1 MKKINYN
8 SDLTFD
14 ERVMMAVVRAAES
27 FKRAQ
32 ASIFK
37 KHGLSFPQY
46 NILRVLDASYI
57 KQNKISVVGK
67 IILSPV
73 ANMTGLAKRL
83 EQKEFIIRK
92 SDPADER
99 VTLLAIT
106 EKGQYLLKLIE
117 DEKDK
122 SIDFI
127 LDGFSK
133 ETKTDLLEILKKI
146 IINTTSLH
154 KKKITGS
161 M

>member
-32 ASIFK
+32 SSIFK
-37 KHGLSFPQY
+37 KHDLSFPQY
-46 NILRVLDASYI
+46 NILRVLDASDI
-57 KQNKISVVGK
+57 GQNKISVVGK
-67 IILSPV
+67 IMLTPG

-106 EKGQYLLKLIE
+106 EKGQDLLKLIE
-117 DEKDK
+117 DEKNK
-122 SIDFI
+122 AIDYI
-127 LDGFSK
+127 LYGFSK
-133 ETKTDLLEILKKI
+133 ETKTDFLEILKKI
-146 IINTTSLH
+146 IKNTTNLH
-154 KKKITGS
+154 KNITES
-161 M
+161 T